1 MNKVCGCD
9 NISIKFIKICDES
22 IALLNL
28 LFETALKEKKSPD
41 IWKLPN
47 VVPVYKKEKKTDK
60 KIYCPISL
68 LPIFSKLFEWVTY
81 NSLFTHFASNKNFLH
96 LLNLVF
102 HQEIHA
108 LHNSCQWL
116 MKSKPVLIKPLT
128 DVREMFF
135 DISKA
140 FDKVWHIGLPY

>member
-1 MNKVCGCD
+1 MCGCD

-28 LFETALKEKKSPD
+28 LFEAALKERKSPD

-47 VVPVYKKEKKTDK
+47 LVPVYKKEEKRTDK

-68 LPIFSKLFEWVTY
+68 VPIFSKLFERVTY

-102 HQEIHA
+102 YQEIHA
-108 LHNSCQWL
+108 LLNSCQ
-116 MKSKPVLIKPLT
+116 
-128 DVREMFF
+128 
-135 DISKA
+135 
-140 FDKVWHIGLPY
+140 

>member
-1 MNKVCGCD
+1 MCGCD
-9 NISIKFIKICDES
+9 NISIKFTKICDES

-68 LPIFSKLFEWVTY
+68 LPIFSKLFE
-81 NSLFTHFASNKNFLH
+81 
-96 LLNLVF
+96 
-102 HQEIHA
+102 
-108 LHNSCQWL
+108 
-116 MKSKPVLIKPLT
+116 
-128 DVREMFF
+128 
-135 DISKA
+135 
-140 FDKVWHIGLPY
+140 